1 MDSPQKNSELL
12 DEIAALRLQLEE
24 ANDTINAIRT
34 GQVDALVVKGEKG
47 HELFTLKSADQTYR
61 VFIEKM
67 TEGALTLNG
76 KGIILYSNSRFA
88 AMLGLPLSAV
98 VGVSFNKFVAAD
110 QKEIFTNLFNKG
122 WTVDCKGE
130 VLLSANETSIPFQ
143 LSLTTLEL
151 DEGRSLSIILTDL
164 TKQKEAQ
171 KQLSQKNA
179 QLEETINA
187 LEQSNGDLQQ
197 FASVASHDLQEPLR
211 KIEMFAQ
218 LIRSN
223 FIDGDTSELLR
234 HIDKIIFSTHRMKT
248 LIIDIL
254 GYSRLAKNE
263 GKFRLTDLKTLIVEL
278 VEDFE
283 LTLQEKNANIIVKE
297 LPAIE
302 ANVGQMRQVFQNLI
316 GNALKFSKPD
326 VAPQII
332 IETVEPSDVTIDEQ
346 KECLIRIKDNGI
358 GFDEKYSVS
367 IFSLFQ
373 RLHSKDRYEGTG
385 IGLAITKKIIDKHR
399 GEIYVKSQEG
409 VGSEF
414 VLRLPLEQG
423 K

>member
-1 MDSPQKNSELL
+1 
-12 DEIAALRLQLEE
+12 
-24 ANDTINAIRT
+24 
-34 GQVDALVVKGEKG
+34 
-47 HELFTLKSADQTYR
+47 
-61 VFIEKM
+61 M